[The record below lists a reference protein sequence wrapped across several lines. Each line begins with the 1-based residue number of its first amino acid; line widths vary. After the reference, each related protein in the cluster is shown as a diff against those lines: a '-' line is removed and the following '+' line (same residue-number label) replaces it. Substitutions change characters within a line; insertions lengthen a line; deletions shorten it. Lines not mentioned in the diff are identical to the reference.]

1 MAGKQVGQLVLGLIP
16 VIMSVAFGHETDL
29 NKAADLLQ
37 GVADQLR
44 IESSEP
50 QPLP

>member
-1 MAGKQVGQLVLGLIP
+1 MVSKEVSELVLGILP
-16 VIMSVAFGHETDL
+16 VVMSVAFGHERDL
-29 NKAADLLQ
+29 VKIADLLQ

-44 IESSEP
+44 VEALEP